1 MKFVQSIAPFFA
13 CIGAQRFA
21 SKPSCC
27 KFRELTVHIFS
38 THHVLCPWSC
48 MRAIFCCPLSAMVL
62 LFKNRELGA
71 PASRTVHKSEREGEV
86 PYTTAVP
93 AVVQHDVRVHYGS
106 WRTKKMSA
114 DSNTSFTDCIVVLT
128 KGREARSLC
137 LCSFRLYVPT
147 YPIWVSRDRYARF
160 GKSQAPLTSLTR
172 ITRI

>member
-1 MKFVQSIAPFFA
+1 MLRHVSSAATLRGPSEVRSVHYGRAFRLHFQLSIQDMKLVQSTEPFFA
-13 CIGAQRFA
+13 CIRAKRFA

-71 PASRTVHKSEREGEV
+71 PASVYIHKSEREVQYLVHTRGSS
-86 PYTTAVP
+86 VP

-106 WRTKKMSA
+106 WRTKKCRRTVKNCT
-114 DSNTSFTDCIVVLT
+114 DSVTSFTDCKTTNDKL
-128 KGREARSLC
+128 
-137 LCSFRLYVPT
+137 
-147 YPIWVSRDRYARF
+147 
-160 GKSQAPLTSLTR
+160 
-172 ITRI
+172 

>member
-1 MKFVQSIAPFFA
+1 
-13 CIGAQRFA
+13 
-21 SKPSCC
+21 
-27 KFRELTVHIFS
+27 
-38 THHVLCPWSC
+38 
-48 MRAIFCCPLSAMVL
+48 MVL

-128 KGREARSLC
+128 KGREAYRGTQKRARSAKPLSVQFSTVC
-137 LCSFRLYVPT
+137 TYVP
-147 YPIWVSRDRYARF
+147 DL
-160 GKSQAPLTSLTR
+160 GKPRQVCAFREVAGATHIANKDNKDLTSDFPR
-172 ITRI
+172 RKNAANR